1 MATVDPIHI
10 PFGLAN
16 FYIGEGADAI
26 NFDGKSNYQAD
37 SGELNLTPQFED
49 IVVQD
54 FGTGA
59 YDQRLVGWE
68 GTVTIVASH
77 QSIKMLQAAL
87 AVTEEITDAESGQMI
102 GLMDSKLGTS
112 IRTKGKK
119 VTIHPRQYDASF
131 KDMDI
136 TIYKMASNGEMA
148 RTFGNEQ
155 GNVTI
160 TLNMFVRDNADA
172 NKPGNYFY
180 IGGTDPNAG
189 ETPAA

>member
-10 PFGLAN
+10 PFGLSDIL
-16 FYIGEGADAI
+16 IGEGADAI
-26 NFDGKSNYQAD
+26 KFDGKDNYQAEG
-37 SGELNLTPQFED
+37 GELSLTPSFED
-49 IVVQD
+49 IVIQD
-54 FGTGA
+54 FGTGV

-68 GTVTIVASH
+68 GTVTITASH
-77 QSIKMLQAAL
+77 QSIKMLQLAL
-87 AVTEEITDAESGQMI
+87 AATEEITDAESGELT
-102 GLMDSKLGTS
+102 GLMDSKMGTS

-119 VTIHPRQYDASF
+119 VTIHPRQYAVDY

-160 TLNMFVRDNADA
+160 ELTMFVRDNADA

-180 IGGTDPNAG
+180 IGGTDPNAS